1 MEYFVR
7 VVVILCNV
15 MAVAVVI
22 RSLLS
27 WFPVDPNNFLVVFLV
42 TVTDPIL
49 LPLRRIIPRL
59 DMIDLSPMVAI
70 LLLMFISWLLQ
81 AYVR

>member
-1 MEYFVR
+1 VEYFVR

-42 TVTDPIL
+42 TITEPIL
-49 LPLRRIIPRL
+49 SPLRRIIPRL

-81 AYVR
+81 AYAR

>member
-1 MEYFVR
+1 VEYFVR

-42 TVTDPIL
+42 TITDPIL
-49 LPLRRIIPRL
+49 LPLRRIVPRL

-81 AYVR
+81 AYAR

>member
-1 MEYFVR
+1 MEYLVR
-7 VVVILCNV
+7 IVVVFCDA
-15 MAVAVVI
+15 MAIAIVI

-42 TVTDPIL
+42 TITEPIL
-49 LPLRRIIPRL
+49 SPLRRIVPRL

-70 LLLMFISWLLQ
+70 LLLMLISWLLQ
-81 AYVR
+81 AYAR